1 MSPLAGV
8 AIFLDDETLKRL
20 AGAVV
25 ILSSLEDSE
34 VLASVDSTAE
44 FTVFVKGCSSA
55 TAALVVGVWQAV
67 AAADSHFLLSFN
79 FSGGGARV
87 SRCVRS
93 G

>member
-8 AIFLDDETLKRL
+8 AVFLDDETLKRL
-20 AGAVV
+20 ACAVV

-44 FTVFVKGCSSA
+44 FTVLVEGSSSA
-55 TAALVVGVWQAV
+55 AASLVVCVWQTV
-67 AAADSHFLLSFN
+67 ATANSHFLLSFD
-79 FSGGGARV
+79 FSSGGARV
-87 SRCVRS
+87 SWGIRC

>member
-34 VLASVDSTAE
+34 VLASLKSNIE
-44 FTVFVKGCSSA
+44 IWKETVS
-55 TAALVVGVWQAV
+55 
-67 AAADSHFLLSFN
+67 
-79 FSGGGARV
+79 
-87 SRCVRS
+87 
-93 G
+93 